1 MTREAGP
8 RTEAVVVQ
16 KNVVARRLDDR
27 TVVVNLA
34 TSRIY
39 ELNRTAARLWELLEA
54 GQDRQ
59 GIERTLVEEF
69 AVDESQVRVEID
81 ATLAR
86 LSKEGLIADD
96 GRT

>member
-8 RTEAVVVQ
+8 RRDAVVQ

-54 GQDRQ
+54 GQDRES
-59 GIERTLVEEF
+59 IERTLVDEF
-69 AVDESQVRVEID
+69 AVDEARAETEVDS
-81 ATLAR
+81 TLAKW
-86 LSKEGLIADD
+86 SKEGLIADD

>member
-1 MTREAGP
+1 M
-8 RTEAVVVQ
+8 VQ
-16 KNVVARRLDDR
+16 KDVVARRLDDR
-27 TVVVNLA
+27 TVLVNLA

-39 ELNRTAARLWELLEA
+39 ELNRTAARLWELLES

-59 GIERTLVEEF
+59 AIEGILVTEF
-69 AVDESQVRVEID
+69 AADEAQIEAEVE

-86 LSKEGLIADD
+86 LSKEGLLADD